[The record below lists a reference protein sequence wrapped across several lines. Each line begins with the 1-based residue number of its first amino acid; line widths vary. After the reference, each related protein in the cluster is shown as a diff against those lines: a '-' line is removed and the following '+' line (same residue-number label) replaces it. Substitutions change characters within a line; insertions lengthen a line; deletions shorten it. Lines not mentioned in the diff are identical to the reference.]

1 MGADRPARQERTSTL
16 TSSRRAAAALTTSL
30 LVLGLITLPHTAA
43 AAAEPSISGATPAAT
58 AAAPPGEASTESDT
72 ISEIP
77 AGQDQR
83 AAIPGDATTEPAPEE
98 NADAMPPASTD
109 TPATQLEDAPAADA
123 APDPEDAGHDLTD
136 HEAPPLILEDSDPGS
151 IGGAGAPAEEDRFA
165 ELELAASAATD
176 SKASAI
182 SVSRVSGQ
190 NRYDT
195 AVAVSKHG
203 FTQASTVYLAS
214 GTTFP
219 DALGG
224 GAAAAQTDAPMLLT
238 EPGKLPAKVAAEI
251 RRLGAKKVI
260 IVGGTGAVSAG
271 VANQA
276 KKISGVSTVSRM
288 SGQNRYDTAVAVS
301 KAGFKQASTVYLA
314 SGATFPDA
322 LGGGAA
328 AAQLDAPM
336 LLTEP
341 GKLPAKVAAEIK
353 RLGAKKVIIVGGTG
367 AVSAGVANQ
376 AKKISGVSTV
386 SRVSG
391 LNRYDTAVAVSKAG
405 FKQAS
410 TVYLASGT
418 TFPDALGGG
427 AAAAQVDA
435 PMLLTEPGK
444 LPAKVAAEIRRLGAK
459 KVIIVGGT
467 GAVSAG
473 VANQVKNIASTAPKP
488 PTTDPGTNTYVYWDD
503 YFAYPTLT
511 ALPKRDGQYLPDE
524 YEALVGQGVQVK
536 QLKPLPAGAKAEFYW
551 TQRNNSSVDVKIPG
565 WGRDYR
571 FKSSDIGR
579 TGLTFHIN
587 ITGKN
592 VQTRDTRTSLW
603 IGLPSHSVGGIIAD
617 PTITLEQFEDIA
629 SEEFTRLVNN
639 HAASLGHGRPFSDI
653 AANDARLKDSYKWVK
668 YVTDSGD
675 FRHSYEVGENLKEGN
690 GLAGSR
696 LSIVDSEGNHQG
708 QLTEATA
715 RNFAKRALTSWLGSP
730 AHAPVYNETGGGEY
744 VEDKF
749 QSRLIIG
756 IDWNGGWFSDT
767 GSVYAFNPLRAKR

>member
-1 MGADRPARQERTSTL
+1 MGADRAARQERTSTL
-16 TSSRRAAAALTTSL
+16 TSSRRAAALTTSL

-43 AAAEPSISGATPAAT
+43 AAAEPSTSGAAPAAT
-58 AAAPPGEASTESDT
+58 AAAPPGEASIESDT

-83 AAIPGDATTEPAPEE
+83 AAIPDASTEPAPEE

-165 ELELAASAATD
+165 ELELAASAVTN

-214 GTTFP
+214 GATFP

-238 EPGKLPAKVAAEI
+238 EPGRLPARVAAEI

-260 IVGGTGAVSAG
+260 IVGGTGAISAG
-271 VANQA
+271 VASQV
-276 KKISGVSTVSRM
+276 KRVSGVSTVSRV

-314 SGATFPDA
+314 SGSTFPDA

-410 TVYLASGT
+410 TVYLGSGT

-427 AAAAQVDA
+427 AAAAQFDA
-435 PMLLTEPGK
+435 PMLLTEPSK

-467 GAVSAG
+467 GAVSEN
-473 VANQVKNIASTAPKP
+473 VAVQLHRITSAPKP

-511 ALPKRDGQYLPDE
+511 ALPKRDGQYLPEE

-551 TQRNNSSVDVKIPG
+551 TQRNNAGEDVRLPG
-565 WGRDYR
+565 RGKDYR
-571 FKSSDIGR
+571 FSASDIG
-579 TGLTFHIN
+579 TYPTFHIN
-587 ITGKN
+587 ITGTN
-592 VQTRDTRTSLW
+592 VRTHSTRALT
-603 IGLPSHSVGGIIAD
+603 IGLSGQKIGGVIAD

-629 SEEFTRLVNN
+629 SEEHLKAIREYRSNKGLNERHKFITPRNYPDAVSARAWLQYLSDNNLYEHSPSGNSSQEGNLLRGGLNMISDTKGMHKGEYTRESAKVLARAAFNAWVRSPDGHAYSYNDPNPHGAYAQVRLVIVVNRDRGKVYL
-639 HAASLGHGRPFSDI
+639 ATPGTVL
-653 AANDARLKDSYKWVK
+653 DA
-668 YVTDSGD
+668 TGNPD
-675 FRHSYEVGENLKEGN
+675 F
-690 GLAGSR
+690 
-696 LSIVDSEGNHQG
+696 
-708 QLTEATA
+708 
-715 RNFAKRALTSWLGSP
+715 
-730 AHAPVYNETGGGEY
+730 
-744 VEDKF
+744 
-749 QSRLIIG
+749 
-756 IDWNGGWFSDT
+756 
-767 GSVYAFNPLRAKR
+767 